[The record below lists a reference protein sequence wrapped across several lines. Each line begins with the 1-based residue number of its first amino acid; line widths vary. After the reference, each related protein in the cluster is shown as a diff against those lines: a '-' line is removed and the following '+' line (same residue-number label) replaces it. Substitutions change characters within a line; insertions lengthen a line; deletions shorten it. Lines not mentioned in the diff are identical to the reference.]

1 MVSRKPSAQPG
12 AMALEVLLVEPQ
24 IVAYCGWRN
33 FSIGVWV
40 GQATLAAVESL
51 LSMSE
56 ELERRFPNGRSS
68 VIFVTDKVP
77 APTPEAREAFGKVY
91 TPKLSCTAM
100 VLEGDGF
107 WASGLRSMGANVH
120 RSAETTALFRV
131 YNDIDQVLAW
141 LPPQHAAHTSVSV
154 SAEQLGDV
162 LRRARVEAEALAR
175 RPR

>member
-1 MVSRKPSAQPG
+1 
-12 AMALEVLLVEPQ
+12 MALEVLLVEPQ

-51 LSMSE
+51 LRMSE
-56 ELERRFPNGRSS
+56 EMEKRFANGRSS

-77 APTPEAREAFGKVY
+77 APTPEAREAFARVY

-107 WASGLRSMGANVH
+107 WASGLRSMSANVH
-120 RSAETTALFRV
+120 RSADTNALFRV
-131 YNDIDQVLAW
+131 HNELEPVLAW
-141 LPPQHAAHTSVSV
+141 LPPQHLAHTGVNV
-154 SAEQLGDV
+154 SADQLGGI
-162 LRRARVEAEALAR
+162 LRRARLEAEALAR